1 MRKVTMLAGLVICIC
16 LTATA
21 QKNQFS
27 VDVGVKVTPQVGT
40 NGSFNGITKAD
51 NSLAFEV
58 NYAREI
64 TSFSAASVQI
74 EFPYIYAL
82 QSNMKSLNL
91 FTASGYKSMFLTPSL
106 KLQIVPK
113 HFLSPWISAGAGAAH
128 FSTTKTAI
136 NGTAIGNNSTTKGA
150 FQFGGGVD
158 LKVRKITFRVEG
170 RDLYTGPPTWLFP
183 ALRYTTTSSLLVEW
197 CLISNRQGASV
208 RRCQE
213 ETE

>member
-1 MRKVTMLAGLVICIC
+1 MRKVTMLAGLFICIC

-27 VDVGVKVTPQVGT
+27 VDVGVKITPQVGS

-64 TSFSAASVQI
+64 TSFSGASVQL

-158 LKVRKITFRVEG
+158 IKVRKITLRAEM
-170 RDLYTGPPTWLFP
+170 RDLYTGPPN
-183 ALRYTTTSSLLVEW
+183 LVVSG
-197 CLISNRQGASV
+197 IKIHNNIVAAGGV
-208 RRCQE
+208 VFNF
-213 ETE
+213 